1 MSDTVK
7 VGDVIALPVRI
18 NEPTFIDDAGDSPL
32 AKVRRDD
39 QAAAIAL
46 AINNHDRLQEEN
58 GRLREFVAKV
68 RDRQFYGDSRFNND
82 AEGSLDHASFE
93 ARRILSEQ
101 PKENANG

>member
-32 AKVRRDD
+32 AKVRRED

-58 GRLREFVAKV
+58 GRMRAALE
-68 RDRQFYGDSRFNND
+68 
-82 AEGSLDHASFE
+82 
-93 ARRILSEQ
+93 RI
-101 PKENANG
+101 ANGEHDECRPVNFIANEFMEIADAALQACDAQQEPRNGTV